1 MPTLG
6 GFTQTAL
13 LTFAGILDFEEDDED
28 DENDEI
34 LRELRAKQA
43 ELKSVCQYNALA
55 AKRLYKL
62 GKEEL
67 AKQELKRKLALCDSE
82 VWTQQYYAE

>member
-1 MPTLG
+1 MVYPFLG
-6 GFTQTAL
+6 ASLRQLFSN
-13 LTFAGILDFEEDDED
+13 FAGILDFEEDDED

-62 GKEEL
+62 AKEEL

-82 VWTQQYYAE
+82 VWS